1 MESVNVKDLMVPIA
15 EYATVS
21 EEATLFDAVM
31 ALEKAQEKLDRAG
44 YKYLHRAVIVLDDK
58 GNVVG
63 KISQLDALRVL
74 EPKYGDMGGQERMAR
89 AGFSPQFLKSM
100 MEKFSLLDLP
110 LEAICSKAAKIKVKN
125 FMYTPGEGEYI
136 TEDDSLCSAVH
147 LLVMGNHQS
156 LLVMKGD
163 KISGILR
170 LTDVFMYVFD
180 KMKTC
185 EI

>member
-31 ALEKAQEKLDRAG
+31 ALEKAQEKLDKAG

-63 KISQLDALRVL
+63 KISQLDALRAL
-74 EPKYGDMGGQERMAR
+74 EPKYGDMGDLGRT
-89 AGFSPQFLKSM
+89 GFSPQFLKSM
-100 MEKFSLLDLP
+100 MERFSLLDKP
-110 LEAICSKAAKIKVKN
+110 LEAICSKAAKIKVKS

-136 TEDDSLCSAVH
+136 TEEDSLGSAVH

-163 KISGILR
+163 KISGVLR